1 MADASHP
8 FDARRRRPR
17 DWGEALAAL
26 PLETPPL
33 SVWTQ
38 IEARLG
44 AADRAAHD
52 EALADP
58 IDHAID
64 DASRPQAAPS
74 AQPRRRRGALP
85 LGGWMALAAAVSALA
100 VLPALWFVGREGRDD
115 RSPIVARAP
124 NLASPSATASPAER
138 AAGPTTA
145 STSDA
150 ARVPT
155 AAVQLASAVSP
166 RTRGSETSAIPTDLA
181 QAPDLPT
188 TTQTI
193 DAAPTQSA
201 PQIASIAPP
210 TPSPLAPSAAAQDA
224 MQDGMHDVRDAL
236 PPGAVLVGDVDADV
250 TGSEMEMLYAA
261 SAQLETLL
269 TYTHDPRVESGP
281 AAALASQIHTRLA
294 KIDARL
300 AMPGLSDHEQHALWR
315 ARVGT
320 LRQALAFESEQR
332 ALAAEG
338 QTYEGELVEV
348 Y

>member
-8 FDARRRRPR
+8 FEARRHRPR
-17 DWGEALAAL
+17 DWGEALSAL

-58 IDHAID
+58 IDRAVD

-74 AQPRRRRGALP
+74 AHPRRRRGALP

-100 VLPALWFVGREGRDD
+100 VLPALWFVGREGHDD
-115 RSPIVARAP
+115 RSPTVARAQNP
-124 NLASPSATASPAER
+124 ASPSETASPAER
-138 AAGPTTA
+138 AAAPTTA

-150 ARVPT
+150 ARVAA
-155 AAVQLASAVSP
+155 AAVQVASTVPP
-166 RTRGSETSAIPTDLA
+166 RARASEISAIPTDRA

-188 TTQTI
+188 TPQTI
-193 DAAPTQSA
+193 HAAPTPGV
-201 PQIASIAPP
+201 PQIASVAPQS
-210 TPSPLAPSAAAQDA
+210 PSPSAPSAAAQDGTQVA
-224 MQDGMHDVRDAL
+224 TNVRDTL

-300 AMPGLSDHEQHALWR
+300 AMPGLSDDEQHALWR

>member
-38 IEARLG
+38 IETRLG

-58 IDHAID
+58 IDHAVD

-100 VLPALWFVGREGRDD
+100 ILPALWFVGRESHDD

-124 NLASPSATASPAER
+124 NVASPSPTASPAER
-138 AAGPTTA
+138 AAAPTTA

-150 ARVPT
+150 ARVAT
-155 AAVQLASAVSP
+155 AAAQLASAVPP
-166 RTRGSETSAIPTDLA
+166 RARTSETSAIPTDRA
-181 QAPDLPT
+181 QASVLPP
-188 TTQTI
+188 QTI
-193 DAAPTQSA
+193 DAAPTAS
-201 PQIASIAPP
+201 QIASVAPQS
-210 TPSPLAPSAAAQDA
+210 PSPLAPSATV
-224 MQDGMHDVRDAL
+224 QDGMQDATNVRDAL

-300 AMPGLSDHEQHALWR
+300 AMPGLSDDEQHALWR

>member
-38 IEARLG
+38 IAARLD
-44 AADRAAHD
+44 AADRSASDATAA
-52 EALADP
+52 EGTSQT
-58 IDHAID
+58 IDG
-64 DASRPQAAPS
+64 ASRPQIAPS
-74 AQPRRRRGALP
+74 AIPNRRRTALSLRGWL
-85 LGGWMALAAAVSALA
+85 ALAASLSALA
-100 VLPALWFVGREGRDD
+100 LLPAIWFAGRGDTD
-115 RSPIVARAP
+115 ASPIVARVPAAP
-124 NLASPSATASPAER
+124 GSAMPSPAHR
-138 AAGPTTA
+138 NASN
-145 STSDA
+145 STSDS
-150 ARVPT
+150 ARVMTSAPQVASVVLPHEPAKGAPSIPVAVADPREVSATLPIEPVSPPT
-155 AAVQLASAVSP
+155 TPQLAS
-166 RTRGSETSAIPTDLA
+166 L
-181 QAPDLPT
+181 
-188 TTQTI
+188 
-193 DAAPTQSA
+193 
-201 PQIASIAPP
+201 APP
-210 TPSPLAPSAAAQDA
+210 TVSPTPLTPTANAEPTTNE
-224 MQDGMHDVRDAL
+224 VDAL
-236 PPGAVLVGDVDADV
+236 PPGAVLVGDTDADV

-269 TYTHDPRVESGP
+269 TYTRDPRVETGP

-300 AMPGLSDHEQHALWR
+300 AMPGLSENEQHALWQ

-338 QTYEGELVEV
+338 QVYEGQLVEV